1 MSGSDALNFYKPKT
15 PAQWLIFLAA
25 IGLTLTS
32 PVGTRAFLKELN
44 KHILK
49 SQHDKNIKYESVQL
63 SRALYGLKKRRMIKI
78 RKIGDK
84 TIIELTEKGKRRKLK
99 YDVEHIKIP
108 KQDKWDGKWR
118 MIMFDIPESEKFARE
133 ALREK
138 LKNLGFAQFQKSIW
152 IYPYPCENEI
162 DFVTEFF
169 SIAKHVNLITVK
181 IDDDRPLRAEFN
193 L

>member
-1 MSGSDALNFYKPKT
+1 
-15 PAQWLIFLAA
+15 
-25 IGLTLTS
+25 
-32 PVGTRAFLKELN
+32 
-44 KHILK
+44 
-49 SQHDKNIKYESVQL
+49 
-63 SRALYGLKKRRMIKI
+63 
-78 RKIGDK
+78 
-84 TIIELTEKGKRRKLK
+84 
-99 YDVEHIKIP
+99 
-108 KQDKWDGKWR
+108 
-118 MIMFDIPESEKFARE
+118 MFDIPESEKFARE